1 MKPTDIT
8 GPDYFHKVVD
18 CQWACPAHTPVP
30 EYIRLIAAGRYSD
43 AYLLN
48 WHSNVFPG
56 ILGRTCDR
64 PCEPACRRGRVD
76 REPVAICRLKRVAA
90 DFKNDIHT
98 LLPRAAQRNGKRVAL
113 VGAGPASLTV
123 SRDLALLGYQCEI
136 FDENAKPG
144 GMIRSRIPNF
154 RLPEKVIDEECAY
167 ILGLGIEF
175 HAGKKISSLKQLL
188 VEDFDAILVATGA
201 PRGLD
206 LDIPGRDQAVSHIH
220 VGLDWLASVRF
231 DHIGKIGEN
240 VIILGGGNTAMDC
253 ARTARRLGGK
263 NVKVVVRS
271 GFHEMKASPWE
282 RSESTREGI
291 EIHNFMVP
299 IEFKHTNGNLTG
311 VVFQHVKASKDA
323 AGRRLLEPTGETDA
337 YIPCDDVLIAVGQET
352 AFPWIERD
360 CIEFDTSDRPMSDFI
375 TLGSSH
381 PKVFFAGDAA
391 SGAKNIVSAVAS
403 GHEAAIS
410 IDLFCRG
417 KDQRV
422 RPQPVFSLA
431 VQGPKKGG
439 AAYAFNP
446 SLAARSI
453 VPVEKGEFALANPTV
468 EVELGFNIE
477 TALAE
482 AKRCLNCDLE
492 TVFTSSLCIECRAC
506 VEICPTRCITFTK
519 DGDEGDLRTR
529 LKAPASNLG
538 QALYVAD
545 VLQSDRVMVKNED
558 ICLHCGYCA
567 DHCPTGAWSM
577 QNFFLQSAQ
586 AENPKCSNKF
596 TGQL

>member
-8 GPDYFHKVVD
+8 DPNYFHKVVD

-30 EYIRLIAAGRYSD
+30 EYIRMIAAGRYSD

-64 PCEPACRRGRVD
+64 PCEPACRRARVEH
-76 REPVAICRLKRVAA
+76 EPVAVCRLKRVAA
-90 DFKNDIHT
+90 DLKDDVHA
-98 LLPRAAQRNGKRVAL
+98 LLSKAAKPNGKRIAI
-113 VGAGPASLTV
+113 VGAGPASLTAA
-123 SRDLALLGYQCEI
+123 RDLALVGYHCEI
-136 FDENAKPG
+136 FDENAKAG

-167 ILGLGIEF
+167 ILDLGIQF
-175 HAGKKISSLKQLL
+175 HAGKKIGSLKKLL
-188 VEDFDAILVATGA
+188 SEDYDAIFIATGA

-206 LDIPGRDQAVSHIH
+206 LDIPGRNEPGLHIH

-231 DHIGKIGEN
+231 DHIHKIGEN
-240 VIILGGGNTAMDC
+240 VLVLGGGNTAMDC

-263 NVKVVVRS
+263 NVKVIVRS
-271 GFHEMKASPWE
+271 AYQEMKASPWE
-282 RSESTREGI
+282 RSEATREGI
-291 EIHNFMVP
+291 EILNLLVP
-299 IEFKHTNGNLTG
+299 KEFKHVNENLAG
-311 VVFQHVKASKDA
+311 VVFQHVKTLKDA
-323 AGRRLLEPTGETDA
+323 TGRRLLEPTGETDK
-337 YIPCDDVLIAVGQET
+337 YIPCDGVLIAVGQEV

-360 CIEFDTSDRPMSDFI
+360 CIEFDASDRPKLDSE
-375 TLGSSH
+375 TLCSSH
-381 PKVFFAGDAA
+381 PKVFFGGDAA

-417 KDQRV
+417 ENPSV
-422 RPQPVFSLA
+422 RPQPEFSLA
-431 VQGPKKGG
+431 IRGRSDGG
-439 AAYAFNP
+439 TTQVFNP
-446 SLAARSI
+446 SLASRFN
-453 VPVEKGEFALANPTV
+453 VRVEKSEITLANLSA
-468 EVELGFNIE
+468 EVELGFDVE
-477 TALAE
+477 MALAE

-492 TVFTSSLCIECRAC
+492 TVFSPSLCIECRAC

-519 DGDEGDLRTR
+519 DGDEDDLRTR
-529 LKAPASNLG
+529 LNASASNME
-538 QALYVAD
+538 QTLYIAD
-545 VLQSDRVMVKNED
+545 GLQSGRVMVKNED

-567 DHCPTGAWSM
+567 DHCPTGAWDM

-586 AENPKCSNKF
+586 AEDGKCSNKWAR
-596 TGQL
+596 QP